1 MSDAIHPIV
10 MPKWGMAM
18 TEGMVIAWHV
28 EPGGTVE
35 AGDEIADIET
45 AKITNV
51 FESPVAGTLRR
62 LVAPTDEMVPVGA
75 LLAVVADDAVG
86 DADLDA
92 YVTEFQANFVPEDA
106 DDGGPEPEYVE
117 AGGRRL
123 RYLKMGDGG
132 TPVVFIHGFGG
143 DLNSW
148 MFNQPALSEDR
159 ATYAIDLPGHGGST
173 KDVGEANAEEMA
185 RAVADFLD
193 VLNIETAHLVGHSF
207 GGAASLVLALRHPGR
222 VASVTALCTTGL
234 GDDINMDFI
243 NGFIGGKRRKDLKP
257 VLELLVADPSLIS
270 RDMINDVL
278 KFKRLDGAEAALTA
292 IRDTVFAGGRQ
303 TGSLRSRLGELRMPC
318 QVIWGG
324 DDRIIPAHHAE
335 GLPNGVAVHIL
346 EGAGHMAHMEKSN
359 EVNRLLEAMAS
370 V

>member
-10 MPKWGMAM
+10 MPKWGLAM
-18 TEGMVIAWHV
+18 TEGMVVDWHAA
-28 EPGGTVE
+28 PGSTVK

-75 LLAVVADDAVG
+75 LLAVVTGDGVS
-86 DADLDA
+86 DADLDT
-92 YVTEFQANFVPEDA
+92 YVADFQANFVPAEA
-106 DDGGPEPEYVE
+106 DEGGPEPAYVE

-132 TPVVFIHGFGG
+132 VPVVFIHGFGG

-159 ATYAIDLPGHGGST
+159 ATYAVDLPGHGGST
-173 KDVGEANAEEMA
+173 KDVGNGDAQEMV
-185 RAVADFLD
+185 RAVVELLD
-193 VLNIETAHLVGHSF
+193 ALDIEKAHLVGHSL
-207 GGAASLVLALRHPGR
+207 GGATALLLALRHPAR
-222 VASVTALCTTGL
+222 ALSVTALCTAGL

-257 VLELLVADPSLIS
+257 VLELLMSDPSLIS
-270 RDMINDVL
+270 KDMINDVL
-278 KFKRLDGAEAALTA
+278 KFKRLDGAEAALTT

-303 TGSLRSRLGELRMPC
+303 AGSLRSHLAGLRVPC
-318 QVIWGG
+318 QVIWGR
-324 DDRIIPAHHAE
+324 DDRIIPASHGD
-335 GLPNGVAVHIL
+335 GLPADIKVHIL
-346 EGAGHMAHMEKSN
+346 DGAGHMAHMEKSS
-359 EVNRLLEAMAS
+359 EVNALIAGLAE
-370 V
+370 

>member
-1 MSDAIHPIV
+1 MSDAIRPIV
-10 MPKWGMAM
+10 MPKWGLAM
-18 TEGMVIAWHV
+18 TEGMVIDWHAV
-28 EPGGTVE
+28 PGSTVK

-75 LLAVVADDAVG
+75 LLAVVADDSVA

-92 YVTEFQANFVPEDA
+92 YVTEFQANFVPEEA
-106 DDGGPEPEYVE
+106 DEGGPEPAYIE

-132 TPVVFIHGFGG
+132 TPIILIHGFGG

-173 KDVGEANAEEMA
+173 KDVGGANAKEMA
-185 RAVADFLD
+185 QAIVDFLD
-193 VLNIETAHLVGHSF
+193 ALDIEKAHLVGHSF
-207 GGAASLVLALRHPGR
+207 GGATSLLLALRHPGR
-222 VASVTALCTTGL
+222 VASVTALCTAGL

-243 NGFIGGKRRKDLKP
+243 DGFIGGKRRKDLKP

-270 RDMINDVL
+270 KDMINDVL
-278 KFKRLDGAEAALTA
+278 KFKRLDGVDAALSTL
-292 IRDTVFAGGRQ
+292 RDTVFTDGRQ
-303 TGSLRSRLGELRMPC
+303 AGSLRSHLGELRVPC
-318 QVIWGG
+318 QVIWGR
-324 DDRIIPAHHAE
+324 DDRIIPASHSD
-335 GLPNGVAVHIL
+335 GLPDDIKVHIVD
-346 EGAGHMAHMEKSN
+346 GAGHMAHMEKSS
-359 EVNRLLEAMAS
+359 EVNGLISGLAA
-370 V
+370 